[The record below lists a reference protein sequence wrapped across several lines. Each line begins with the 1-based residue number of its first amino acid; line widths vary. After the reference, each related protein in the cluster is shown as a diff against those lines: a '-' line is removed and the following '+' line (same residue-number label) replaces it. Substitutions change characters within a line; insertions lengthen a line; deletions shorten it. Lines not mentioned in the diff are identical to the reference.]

1 MFIAKIH
8 TFSLQIDMKLLSDLS
23 RIDRFDASWSAIE
36 KKEGAVLKQLKT
48 IATIRSV
55 GASTRIEGSRLN
67 NDEVSVLIDQ
77 ISSAPLS
84 QRDEQEVA
92 GYFETLDTIAE
103 NCDAIPTTESQI
115 KGLHKMLLKYVE
127 KDVWHRGQYKKASN
141 AVAAKMLD
149 GSTQLIFKTTEP
161 GMATEAAMSQ
171 LLNWYRKDRE
181 TLPLIKIALF
191 VYDFLSIHPFQDGNG
206 RLSRLLTTL
215 LLLKQN
221 YSWIQYVSFEHEI
234 EYQKAN
240 YYQALR
246 ITQQHRPGEDV
257 TAWFRFFVD
266 CMLRMQS
273 QLLAKLSES
282 KKMSAQSQR
291 EERILFFVENNPG
304 CQSGDISTKLNI
316 PLPTVKKTLAELYL
330 RSLLDKTGQGRST
343 AYMLN

>member
-1 MFIAKIH
+1 MFVAKIH

-23 RIDRFDASWSAIE
+23 KIDRFDASWSAIE

-67 NDEVSVLIDQ
+67 NDEVSTLIEQ
-77 ISSAPLS
+77 ISSASLS
-84 QRDEQEVA
+84 QRDQQEVA

-103 NCDAIPTTESQI
+103 NYAAIPANESQI

-161 GMATEAAMSQ
+161 GMATEVAMGD
-171 LLNWYRKDRE
+171 LMAWYKKDKE

-191 VYDFLSIHPFQDGNG
+191 IYDFLSIHPFQDGNG

-221 YSWIQYVSFEHEI
+221 YNWIQYVSFEHEI
-234 EYQKAN
+234 EHQKAN

-246 ITQQHRPGEDV
+246 QAQQHRPGEDV
-257 TAWFRFFVD
+257 TPWFRFFID
-266 CMLRMQS
+266 CLLRMQH

-282 KKMSAQSQR
+282 KKLSAQSQR

-304 CQSGDISTKLNI
+304 CQSGDISVKLNI

-330 RSLLDKTGQGRST
+330 RSLIHKTGQGRST
-343 AYMLN
+343 AYTLN